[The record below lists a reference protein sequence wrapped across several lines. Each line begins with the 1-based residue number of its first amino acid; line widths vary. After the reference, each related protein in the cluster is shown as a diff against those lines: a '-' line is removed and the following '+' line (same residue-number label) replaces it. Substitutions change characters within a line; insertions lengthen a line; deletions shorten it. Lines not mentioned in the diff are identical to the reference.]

1 MSFLFLLLL
10 ELSSTLEFVAGM
22 MGILAGVGILSLLK
36 NPELK
41 EVLAI
46 IPRKVFREKDVVLD
60 EIAKID

>member
-1 MSFLFLLLL
+1 L
-10 ELSSTLEFVAGM
+10 